1 MIAINEMI
9 KIILGIAVIV
19 AVLFGLYFFGNYF
32 TDFFENLVPGNKIL
46 LGLI

>member
-32 TDFFENLVPGNKIL
+32 TKNNETTSKHYS
-46 LGLI
+46 